1 VIVKE
6 DIIKFSTTKSLF
18 SEIQFDIDGKLYTC
32 RRLTQPVME
41 KQYEYEI
48 ALKDLGEDSTPGKIA
63 ELYNNH
69 LLYLFPDLKKEILIK
84 LEDDEIR
91 MIMNQIV
98 VAKMMNRKVV
108 VAKDTVKKAMEDK
121 DTAKN
126 GERPGKKKSG
136 KSQ

>member
-1 VIVKE
+1 MVSE
-6 DIIKFSTTKSLF
+6 EIIKFSTTKSLF
-18 SEIQFDIDGKLYTC
+18 SEIQFEIDGKLYVC
-32 RRLTQPVME
+32 RRLVPKVMQE
-41 KQYEYEI
+41 QYKYEMS
-48 ALKDLGEDSTPGKIA
+48 LKELGEKSDPEGIA
-63 ELYNNH
+63 ELYVNH
-69 LLYLFPDLKKEILIK
+69 LLYLFPDLKKDILIK

-98 VAKMMNRKVV
+98 VAQMMNRKVK

-121 DTAKN
+121 DSVKN